1 MTDIAQIGNISQS
14 LPAVALYLGGMAF
27 SAIHL
32 AAWNWEFPSPL
43 IQALWRWFCLVA
55 FLACLLP
62 FISVAIAIL
71 ALAVDED
78 NEAVVETLGFSGALV
93 SLFLL
98 FGYVASRLAILLLIF
113 YCFTSMPA
121 SAYEKVVW
129 TEYIPHFS

>member
-1 MTDIAQIGNISQS
+1 MTDIGETGNMSQC

-43 IQALWRWFCLVA
+43 IQALWRLFCLVA

-62 FISVAIAIL
+62 FFLFTIAAL
-71 ALAVDED
+71 ALVADED
-78 NEAVVETLGFSGALV
+78 NEEVGFSIALV
-93 SLFLL
+93 SFSLL
-98 FGYVASRLAILLLIF
+98 LGYVASRLVILFLIF

-129 TEYIPHFS
+129 IEYIPHFS